1 MSWDSEIWAP
11 CRLGEAFTL
20 WDLGFERTTYL
31 YAIKADRMGHKGDAM
46 SVDRPEQLTK
56 RHPYNVRLGAGP
68 RPWSNC
74 WTYEPK
80 IKIEPPAW
88 CWDMQDDY
96 MFGLELKPKRNGARR
111 KARLDYVKIHNGQ
124 PVYEMV
130 IERTDGNERQ
140 CFDSIPTLDSYFAP
154 IWPESVIE
162 SAKTVIEPL
171 KTVCPTA
178 GSGRSITFSLKKC
191 RRVNGGR
198 HTTCTM

>member
-1 MSWDSEIWAP
+1 
-11 CRLGEAFTL
+11 
-20 WDLGFERTTYL
+20 
-31 YAIKADRMGHKGDAM
+31 MGHKGDAM

-80 IKIEPPAW
+80 IKIEPPVW

-130 IERTDGNERQ
+130 IER
-140 CFDSIPTLDSYFAP
+140 C
-154 IWPESVIE
+154 
-162 SAKTVIEPL
+162 
-171 KTVCPTA
+171 
-178 GSGRSITFSLKKC
+178 KC
-191 RRVNGGR
+191 
-198 HTTCTM
+198 

>member
-80 IKIEPPAW
+80 IKIEPPVW

-130 IERTDGNERQ
+130 IERPDGNERQ
-140 CFDSIPTLDSYFAP
+140 CFDSIPALDSYFAP

-178 GSGRSITFSLKKC
+178 GVRPFYYLWFEEMQEG
-191 RRVNGGR
+191 
-198 HTTCTM
+198 

>member
-1 MSWDSEIWAP
+1 MSWDSEIWVP

-96 MFGLELKPKRNGARR
+96 MFGLELKPKRNSARR

-130 IERTDGNERQ
+130 IERPDGNERQ

-178 GSGRSITFSLKKC
+178 GVRPFYYFWFEEMQEG
-191 RRVNGGR
+191 
-198 HTTCTM
+198 

>member
-31 YAIKADRMGHKGDAM
+31 YAIKADWMGHKGDAM

-74 WTYEPK
+74 WTYEPR
-80 IKIEPPAW
+80 IKIEPPVW

-111 KARLDYVKIHNGQ
+111 KARLDYVKIHNGH

-130 IERTDGNERQ
+130 IETPDRNERQ
-140 CFDSIPTLDSYFAP
+140 CFDSIAGLGT
-154 IWPESVIE
+154 IE
-162 SAKTVIEPL
+162 IERFPDGE
-171 KTVCPTA
+171 PY
-178 GSGRSITFSLKKC
+178 SIHFTF
-191 RRVNGGR
+191 
-198 HTTCTM
+198 TTKGA

>member
-124 PVYEMV
+124 
-130 IERTDGNERQ
+130 R
-140 CFDSIPTLDSYFAP
+140 
-154 IWPESVIE
+154 
-162 SAKTVIEPL
+162 
-171 KTVCPTA
+171 
-178 GSGRSITFSLKKC
+178 GR
-191 RRVNGGR
+191 R
-198 HTTCTM
+198 

>member
-1 MSWDSEIWAP
+1 M
-11 CRLGEAFTL
+11 

-80 IKIEPPAW
+80 IKIEPPVW

-130 IERTDGNERQ
+130 IERPDGNERQ

-162 SAKTVIEPL
+162 SAKTVI
-171 KTVCPTA
+171 
-178 GSGRSITFSLKKC
+178 
-191 RRVNGGR
+191 
-198 HTTCTM
+198 